1 MTKILTFE
9 AVIGLTSAWS
19 TLLALTL
26 TVTLA
31 LTVTRTLTRT
41 RQPSNPNPNQVR
53 LALRRCEHRPGERGA
68 NPTPYTPNSD
78 PNPNP

>member
-1 MTKILTFE
+1 MKDVPSFVTKILTFE

-31 LTVTRTLTRT
+31 LTVTGTLTRT
-41 RQPSNPNPNQVR
+41 R
-53 LALRRCEHRPGERGA
+53 
-68 NPTPYTPNSD
+68 
-78 PNPNP
+78 